1 MSEEFVPL
9 ARQTPAEIAQ
19 KLREIG
25 DEEAALVYERR
36 MDPAAE
42 TLESRFLPPRAYLN
56 SQHQYGFIPRFI
68 PGTGRYHPI
77 TAASN
82 APTDPA
88 LKNQR
93 INVRLDYLRIYQYPQ
108 PLINL
113 GANSHTILFTF
124 EARNQIPGGS
134 EAVAFNQ
141 TYRARSGQDTA
152 VTGNPIFIGLS
163 VGSDGVVFSCKTVNV
178 ANSSDEK
185 LVEAINSEAATLGLN
200 LLTTA
205 QPALAPFVGVARGL
219 GTSLATRR
227 RNTPVQD
234 IALGLDFE
242 TGATGARLAVGSYI
256 VVQVERADEITWSDW
271 RFDTETGTI
280 MRTNLAEGEDPYVL
294 PYNAI
299 VFRVSPYEG
308 V

>member
-1 MSEEFVPL
+1 MSEEFTPL
-9 ARQTPAEIAQ
+9 AEQSPAEIAQ

-25 DEEAALVYERR
+25 DEEAALVYERWA
-36 MDPAAE
+36 DPK
-42 TLESRFLPPRAYLN
+42 TTMLESRFWPPRPYLN
-56 SQHQYGFIPRFI
+56 SQHQIGFIPRFK
-68 PGTGRYHPI
+68 PGTERFHPI
-77 TAASN
+77 IAASN
-82 APTDPA
+82 APAD
-88 LKNQR
+88 LSLRNQR
-93 INVRLDYLRIYQYPQ
+93 VNIRLDYLRIYQYPG

-124 EARNQIPGGS
+124 EARNQLPEGS

-163 VGSDGVVFSCKTVNV
+163 VGANGVVFSCKTVNV
-178 ANSSDEK
+178 SNSSDEK

-219 GTSLATRR
+219 CNTLAARR
-227 RNTPVQD
+227 GNTAVQD
-234 IALGLDFE
+234 ITLGLDFD
-242 TGATGARLAVGSYI
+242 TGATGVRLAIGSYI
-256 VVQVERADEITWSDW
+256 AVQVEHANEIVWSDW
-271 RFDTETGTI
+271 RFDAETGTVV
-280 MRTNLAEGEDPYVL
+280 RANLADGEDPYAL

-299 VFRVSPYEG
+299 IFRISPYAG
-308 V
+308 D

>member
-1 MSEEFVPL
+1 MSEEFTPL
-9 ARQTPAEIAQ
+9 ARQSPAEIAQ

-36 MDPAAE
+36 AE
-42 TLESRFLPPRAYLN
+42 RREEVLESRFWPPRPYLN
-56 SQHQYGFIPRFI
+56 SQHQIGFIPRFE
-68 PGTGRYHPI
+68 PGAERFHPI
-77 TAASN
+77 LAASN
-82 APTDPA
+82 APADLS

-93 INVRLDYLRIYQYPQ
+93 INIRLDYLRIYQYPA

-124 EARNQIPGGS
+124 EARNQLPEGS

-141 TYRARSGQDTA
+141 TYRARSGQETA

-163 VGSDGVVFSCKTVNV
+163 VGANGVVFACKTVNV
-178 ANSSDEK
+178 SNSSDEK

-200 LLTTA
+200 LLTTV

-219 GTSLATRR
+219 CNTLAVRR
-227 RNTPVQD
+227 GNTAVQE
-234 IALGLDFE
+234 ITLGLDFE
-242 TGATGARLAVGSYI
+242 TGAVGVRLAVGSY
-256 VVQVERADEITWSDW
+256 VAVQVERANEIVWSDW
-271 RFDTETGTI
+271 RFDADTGTI
-280 MRTNLAEGEDPYVL
+280 VRTNLAEGEEPYAL

-299 VFRVSPYEG
+299 VFRVSPYASD
-308 V
+308 